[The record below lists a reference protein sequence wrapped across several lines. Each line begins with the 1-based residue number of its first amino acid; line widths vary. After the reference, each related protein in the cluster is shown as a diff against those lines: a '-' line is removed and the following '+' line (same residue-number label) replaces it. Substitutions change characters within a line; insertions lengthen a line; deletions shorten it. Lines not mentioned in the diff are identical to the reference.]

1 MRRANPAIIPRNHR
15 VEAALDAAVAGD
27 LDPLDGLLQ
36 ALADP
41 WDAGPEADDYRRP
54 PEPHEVLQQT
64 FCGT

>member
-1 MRRANPAIIPRNHR
+1 

-27 LDPLDGLLQ
+27 LGPLDGLLQ

-41 WDAGPEADDYRRP
+41 WAARPSGDYYTRP
-54 PEPHEVLQQT
+54 PAPHEVVQQT